1 METLLQL
8 LLILFFAKVFGEI
21 LERIG
26 LPSILGEISAGIVLG
41 ILLISPDTEVLKFFA
56 ELGAIF
62 LLFTAG
68 YQEVHF
74 DELKTA
80 SRRAL
85 IPTIVQMFT
94 AFSFGFI
101 LGWLFNLG
109 FLESLFMGVAFSPTS
124 IGVVVKTL
132 IDFEYLTSKPGSV
145 MLASAVLDD
154 IIGVFLLAILV
165 TTATYEQLP
174 LTTQILTITAK
185 LVIFIVLMGLLGF
198 KVYPK
203 LFTYIQRMH
212 VKEAIF
218 TSVVIIALL
227 SAYLSELFG
236 LHSVI
241 GAFIGGVLLS
251 NIPFAKIKDVERKIS
266 GLSYGL
272 LVPIFFAYIGLST
285 NIGAVRTAGIFTILV
300 IIMALTGKLIGGFA
314 GSKLIGF
321 NNHDSLIFGIGMMPR
336 AGVELVVISVGKTLG
351 LVGDETFSA
360 IVLMVTASIIISP
373 ILLKLTIKP
382 IERTQTETT

>member
-1 METLLQL
+1 MEILLQL
-8 LLILFFAKVFGEI
+8 FLILFFAKVFGEI

-41 ILLISPDTEVLKFFA
+41 ILLISPDTEVIKFFA

-80 SRRAL
+80 SKKAL
-85 IPTIVQMFT
+85 IPTIVQMFV

-101 LGWLFNLG
+101 LGELFNFGL
-109 FLESLFMGVAFSPTS
+109 LESIFMGVAFSPTS

-145 MLASAVLDD
+145 MLASAILDD
-154 IIGVFLLAILV
+154 IIGVFLLAIVV

-174 LTTQILTITAK
+174 SAAQLITIAAK
-185 LVIFIVLMGLLGF
+185 LVMFIILMGILGF

-218 TSVVIIALL
+218 ASVVMIALL

-285 NIGAVRTAGIFTILV
+285 NIGVAHTAGIFAILV
-300 IIMALTGKLIGGFA
+300 IVMGLTGKLIGGFA

-382 IERTQTETT
+382 KEGRQTETA

>member
-1 METLLQL
+1 MEILLQL
-8 LLILFFAKVFGEI
+8 LLILFFARIFGEI

-26 LPSILGEISAGIVLG
+26 LPSILGEITAGIFLG
-41 ILLISPDTEVLKFFA
+41 IFLIRPDTEVIKFFA

-80 SRRAL
+80 SKKAL
-85 IPTIVQMFT
+85 IATIVQMFV

-109 FLESLFMGVAFSPTS
+109 FLGSLFMGVAFSPTS

-145 MLASAVLDD
+145 MLASAILDD
-154 IIGVFLLAILV
+154 IIGVFLLAIVV
-165 TTATYEQLP
+165 TIATYEQLP
-174 LTTQILTITAK
+174 SATQMVTLTAK
-185 LVIFIVLMGLLGF
+185 LVIFMILMGILGF
-198 KVYPK
+198 KIYPK
-203 LFTYIQRMH
+203 LFPYIQRMH

-218 TSVVIIALL
+218 ASVVMIALL

-251 NIPFAKIKDVERKIS
+251 NIPFAKIKDVQRKIS
-266 GLSYGL
+266 GLSYGI

-285 NIGAVRTAGIFTILV
+285 NIGAVHTAGIFTILV

-351 LVGDETFSA
+351 LIGDETFSA

-382 IERTQTETT
+382 KKRTQTETT

>member
-1 METLLQL
+1 MEMLLQL

-26 LPSILGEISAGIVLG
+26 LPSILGEISAGIFLG
-41 ILLISPDTEVLKFFA
+41 IFLIRPDTEVLKFFA

-80 SRRAL
+80 SKKAL
-85 IPTIVQMFT
+85 IPAIVQMFV
-94 AFSFGFI
+94 AFSFGFM

-109 FLESLFMGVAFSPTS
+109 FLESLFVGVAFSPTS

-132 IDFEYLTSKPGSV
+132 IDFEYLSSKPGSV
-145 MLASAVLDD
+145 MLASAILDD
-154 IIGVFLLAILV
+154 IIGVFLLAIVV

-174 LTTQILTITAK
+174 SAAQIITLTAK
-185 LVIFIVLMGLLGF
+185 LVMFIILMGILGF

-218 TSVVIIALL
+218 ASVVMIALL

-251 NIPFAKIKDVERKIS
+251 NIPFAKIKDVQRKIS
-266 GLSYGL
+266 GLSYGI

-285 NIGAVRTAGIFTILV
+285 NIGAVHTAGIFTILV
-300 IIMALTGKLIGGFA
+300 IILALTGKLIGGFV

-351 LVGDETFSA
+351 IIGNETFSA

-382 IERTQTETT
+382 KKRTQTETT

>member
-41 ILLISPDTEVLKFFA
+41 IFLISPDTEVLKFFA

-85 IPTIVQMFT
+85 IPTIVQVFV

-185 LVIFIVLMGLLGF
+185 LAIFIVLMGLLGF

-382 IERTQTETT
+382 KERTQIEAA

>member
-1 METLLQL
+1 MEMLLQL

-26 LPSILGEISAGIVLG
+26 LPSILGEISAGIFLG
-41 ILLISPDTEVLKFFA
+41 IFLIRPDTEVLKFFA

-80 SRRAL
+80 SKKAL
-85 IPTIVQMFT
+85 IPAIVQMFV
-94 AFSFGFI
+94 AFSFGFM

-109 FLESLFMGVAFSPTS
+109 FLESLFVGVAFSPTS

-132 IDFEYLTSKPGSV
+132 IDFEYLSSKPGSV
-145 MLASAVLDD
+145 MLASAILDD
-154 IIGVFLLAILV
+154 IIGVFLLAIV
-165 TTATYEQLP
+165 FTTAIYEQLP
-174 LTTQILTITAK
+174 SAAQIITLTAK
-185 LVIFIVLMGLLGF
+185 LVMFIILMGILGF

-218 TSVVIIALL
+218 ASVVMIALL

-251 NIPFAKIKDVERKIS
+251 NIPFAKIKDVQRKIS
-266 GLSYGL
+266 GLSYGI

-285 NIGAVRTAGIFTILV
+285 NIGAVHTAGIFTILV
-300 IIMALTGKLIGGFA
+300 IILALTGKLIGGFV

-351 LVGDETFSA
+351 IIGNETFSA

-382 IERTQTETT
+382 KKRTQTETT